1 MVTSWVVVRCADI
14 RNTTPYPQELLLR
27 DGNWSLTCGFE
38 VAVGH
43 LTQPASAPGPT
54 TAERVSVEGERL
66 RRALEPEQRPS
77 LPDAAQERRRVVLGH
92 LRQQPAI
99 GDDGAVE
106 VAQEQRARA
115 PVGRVEP
122 ERHVGRAAEPRRL
135 LPRQVGVLS
144 REERKRVG

>member
-14 RNTTPYPQELLLR
+14 RNTTPYPQKLLLR

-106 VAQEQRARA
+106 VAQEQR
-115 PVGRVEP
+115 
-122 ERHVGRAAEPRRL
+122 
-135 LPRQVGVLS
+135 S
-144 REERKRVG
+144 EEHTYELQSLMRNSHAVFCLTTKKTTLISAHNPL

>member
-92 LRQQPAI
+92 Q
-99 GDDGAVE
+99 
-106 VAQEQRARA
+106 
-115 PVGRVEP
+115 
-122 ERHVGRAAEPRRL
+122 VGRAHVDLQSLMRHSYAVFCL
-135 LPRQVGVLS
+135 
-144 REERKRVG
+144 KKKK